1 MRQAVSITALAKSA
15 GVTAKT
21 LRFWERIGLL
31 PKASRTHT
39 GYRIFAPDVVHYIDF
54 ILKARS
60 VGLTLA
66 EMKRV
71 VMLAHDGTNPCPEIV
86 EWLDG
91 KDEAIERQIHSLRTL
106 QQRLR
111 RFRRL
116 CSSNDVETCAREK
129 ELCCLIADLPNSRL
143 RKGEG
148 NEKTLFDCAGRAG
161 CTRS

>member
-21 LRFWERIGLL
+21 LRFWEKIGLL
-31 PKASRTHT
+31 LRAGRTHT
-39 GYRIFAPDVVHYIDF
+39 GYRIFAPEVVHYIDF
-54 ILKARS
+54 IMKARS

-91 KDEAIERQIHSLRTL
+91 KDKAIEQQIHSLRTL

-111 RFRRL
+111 RFRHL
-116 CSSNDVETCAREK
+116 CSTNDVETCARERNY
-129 ELCCLIADLPNSRL
+129 A
-143 RKGEG
+143 
-148 NEKTLFDCAGRAG
+148 A
-161 CTRS
+161 

>member
-1 MRQAVSITALAKSA
+1 MRRAVSITALAKSA

-31 PKASRTHT
+31 PRAGRTHT
-39 GYRIFAPDVVHYIDF
+39 GYRIFAPEVIHYIDF

-86 EWLDG
+86 QWLDG
-91 KDEAIERQIHSLRTL
+91 KDKAIEQQIHSLRTL

-116 CSSNDVETCAREK
+116 CSTNDVETCAREK

-143 RKGEG
+143 RRSEG
-148 NEKTLFDCAGRAG
+148 NEKTLFDCASPAG

>member
-39 GYRIFAPDVVHYIDF
+39 GYRIFAPDVIHYIDF

-71 VMLAHDGTNPCPEIV
+71 VMLAHDGTNHE
-86 EWLDG
+86 
-91 KDEAIERQIHSLRTL
+91 SL
-106 QQRLR
+106 
-111 RFRRL
+111 
-116 CSSNDVETCAREK
+116 SGD
-129 ELCCLIADLPNSRL
+129 
-143 RKGEG
+143 
-148 NEKTLFDCAGRAG
+148 RAVA
-161 CTRS
+161 

>member
-39 GYRIFAPDVVHYIDF
+39 GYRIFAPEVIHYIDF

-86 EWLDG
+86 QWLDG
-91 KDEAIERQIHSLRTL
+91 KDKAIEERIHSLRTL

-116 CSSNDVETCAREK
+116 CSTNDVETCAREK

-143 RKGEG
+143 KGEG
-148 NEKTLFDCAGRAG
+148 NEKSLFDCASPAG